1 MLEGQRGSTQYRCSF
16 HWTTICYLFFW
27 RLVTH
32 HSSSEPTDCRR
43 TAEEII
49 YCTSIQIIGCSTCT
63 FRYFPSAIL
72 KKCVA
77 SSERFSFS
85 VSSANSC
92 WFSTVCLMTPVTF
105 CAIATGDLCAPLSE
119 LCMVIIRRSPL
130 NCKFSQLYSPLSI
143 HYFKNEWEIM

>member
-1 MLEGQRGSTQYRCSF
+1 MLEGQRGSTHYRCSF
-16 HWTTICYLFFW
+16 HWTTMCYLFFGAS
-27 RLVTH
+27 LH
-32 HSSSEPTDCRR
+32 I
-43 TAEEII
+43 TAPLNLQTAAVPRVEII
-49 YCTSIQIIGCSTCT
+49 YCTSMQIIGCSACT
-63 FRYFPSAIL
+63 FRYFPTAIL